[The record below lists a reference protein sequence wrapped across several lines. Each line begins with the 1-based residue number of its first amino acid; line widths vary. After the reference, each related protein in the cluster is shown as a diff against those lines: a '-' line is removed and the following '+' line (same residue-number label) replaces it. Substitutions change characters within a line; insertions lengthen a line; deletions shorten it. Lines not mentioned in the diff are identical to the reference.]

1 MNAIYVRVSTEEQAK
16 SGYSLESQILACQ
29 KFIAANAYATADI
42 YKDDGYSGEFIERPG
57 LKRLRND
64 LYGKLINQV
73 FVYDPDRLS
82 RKLSHM
88 LLLADEI
95 RAAGAELHFMTGNY
109 DASSEG
115 KLFFSLRGAIAEF
128 EKDKIRERTVR
139 GKRSKALS
147 GKLIYNDKAYGYDY
161 DPDKCMYIINEAEA
175 EIIKMIFTL
184 YTTQAYGV
192 RSLKAELN
200 ANGIINRKGKPFTL
214 SNLNRILA
222 NEMYAG
228 TKWAFKRYDK
238 TVGQHQKKTIN
249 RDQSEWIPIP
259 VPAIISTETFAKATH
274 FRKSNTIMSSRNTRH
289 DYLLRNIIRCSES
302 GYVMVGQ
309 HTQWYTNDYYY
320 YRCSARAN
328 DTFCSNTAYI
338 PADELDETVWNVI
351 LSTAQEGRELINLHP
366 VTKQADNTKAKLEL
380 HLSNLRQKQTAM
392 LKWVTDGT
400 ISISAADKEL
410 QTLNKEITA
419 TQTALS
425 HTIQTATLTPSVRPE
440 EILGAATFDQK
451 RNAMIKMGMTISAK
465 RNKNREI
472 DWSFKLPD

>member
-1 MNAIYVRVSTEEQAK
+1 MNAIYARVSTEEQAK

-29 KFIAANAYATADI
+29 KFISANAFAEAEI
-42 YKDDGYSGEFIERPG
+42 YRDDGFSGEFIERPE
-57 LKRLRND
+57 LERLRND
-64 LYGKLINQV
+64 LYGKLINHV

-95 RAAGAELHFMTGNY
+95 NAAGAELHFMTGDY

-147 GKLIYNDKAYGYDY
+147 GKLVYNDKAYGYKY
-161 DPDKCMYIINEAEA
+161 DADKSMYVIDEVEAEV
-175 EIIKMIFTL
+175 IKTIFTL
-184 YTTQAYGV
+184 YTTQMYGV

-200 ANGIINRKGKPFTL
+200 ANGILNRKGKPFTL
-214 SNLNRILA
+214 SNLNRILS

-238 TVGQHQKKTIN
+238 TIGQHQKKTIK

-259 VPAIISTETFAKATH
+259 VPAIIDIETFNKSTQ
-274 FRKSNTIMSSRNTRH
+274 FRKSNTRMSSRNAKH
-289 DYLLRNIIRCSES
+289 DYLLRNMIRCSEC

-309 HTQWYTNDYYY
+309 HTKWHANDYYY

-328 DTFCSNTAYI
+328 DNLCSNTAYV
-338 PADELDETVWNVI
+338 PAAELDEKVWNVI
-351 LSTAQEGRELINLHP
+351 LLAAQEGRDLKNINP
-366 VTKQADNTKAKLEL
+366 VDKQDHTAKTKLEI
-380 HLSNLRQKQTAM
+380 HLSKLNEMQAAM
-392 LKWVTDGT
+392 LKWVREGT
-400 ISISAADKEL
+400 VTISAADKEL
-410 QTLNKEITA
+410 QPLRKEIAA
-419 TQTALS
+419 TQVALN
-425 HTIQTATLTPSVRPE
+425 HANKKVAVTQIVPPDDIINAT
-440 EILGAATFDQK
+440 TFNQK
-451 RNAMIKMGMTISAK
+451 RDAIIRMGMTISVK
-465 RNKNREI
+465 RNKDREI
-472 DWSFKLPD
+472 DWSFKL